1 MVRDAIGSTSYS
13 SSGVLIK
20 EDEQKTIAGP
30 LLSGSQI
37 LECGFKKKKMGIGMA
52 GPWKGVGVENQ
63 KERELFHY
71 VNEEK
76 RQLTHKCIFEVGF

>member
-1 MVRDAIGSTSYS
+1 
-13 SSGVLIK
+13 
-20 EDEQKTIAGP
+20 
-30 LLSGSQI
+30 
-37 LECGFKKKKMGIGMA
+37 MA